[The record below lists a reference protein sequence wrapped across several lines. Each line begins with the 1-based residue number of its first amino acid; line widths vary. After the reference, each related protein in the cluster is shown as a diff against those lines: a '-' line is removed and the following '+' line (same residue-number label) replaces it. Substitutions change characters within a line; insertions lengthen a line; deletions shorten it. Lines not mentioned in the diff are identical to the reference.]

1 MAGKGRLDPGAG
13 RYGLSVKALIR
24 SRADRYLLLRR
35 SPDSRIDPGLW
46 DLPGGKVDCGE
57 DFAAALL
64 REVREEIGLDIT
76 LERLEGA
83 AQAERPGLRIV
94 HLIMAARLAVGDED
108 AARVR
113 LSSEHVAH
121 LWVPR
126 AGLVDLELCPGMRPI
141 VWRFARG
148 SEE

>member
-1 MAGKGRLDPGAG
+1 MAGKRQLDPGAD
-13 RYGLSVKALIR
+13 RFGLSVKALVR

-35 SPDSRIDPGLW
+35 SPDCRIDAGLW
-46 DLPGGKVDCGE
+46 DLPGGKVDGGE

-94 HLIMAARLAVGDED
+94 HLIMAARLAVRDED
-108 AARVR
+108 AARLR
-113 LSSEHVAH
+113 LSSEHDAH

-126 AGLVDLELCPGMRPI
+126 GGLAELELCPGMRPI
-141 VWRFARG
+141 VWRFARCG
-148 SEE
+148 GE